1 MNNDVLFSIIVPV
14 YNTGKYIKK
23 CLTSIINAID
33 TDCEVIIINDG
44 STDDSEN
51 IIRDF
56 IEELPDKF
64 KKRFIYKYKENK
76 GLADTKNVGIELSSG
91 KYISVIDSDDYIS
104 DDFYTV
110 ARRYVNEGY
119 DVIVYDLYIIFEN
132 KEKNIENGKK
142 NQKQVLNN
150 YVARACK
157 DDKADLKLALLCGA
171 MQGSSCNKIIK
182 KELYNPYK
190 FPTSK
195 QYEDTAVTP
204 FIIVDA
210 EKIKYVPYPLYYYVQ
225 REKSIVSTNTYISA
239 FYKICENISDVLKEN
254 ELYEKYTQV
263 INEFFVD
270 RTLETLYQDY
280 KKGKKDFNNNIKDFS
295 KKNKNTIKYI
305 LDKKLSYNEKNWYS
319 PRQRKLLNNVYTY
332 IYNEE
337 LKKINCIF
345 FKRRLVNYLRK
356 IYRGFFELVKIII
369 GGR

>member
-132 KEKNIENGKK
+132 KEKNIESGKK

-157 DDKADLKLALLCGA
+157 DDKADLKLALLCG
-171 MQGSSCNKIIK
+171 
-182 KELYNPYK
+182 
-190 FPTSK
+190 
-195 QYEDTAVTP
+195 
-204 FIIVDA
+204 
-210 EKIKYVPYPLYYYVQ
+210 
-225 REKSIVSTNTYISA
+225 
-239 FYKICENISDVLKEN
+239 
-254 ELYEKYTQV
+254 
-263 INEFFVD
+263 
-270 RTLETLYQDY
+270 
-280 KKGKKDFNNNIKDFS
+280 
-295 KKNKNTIKYI
+295 
-305 LDKKLSYNEKNWYS
+305 
-319 PRQRKLLNNVYTY
+319 
-332 IYNEE
+332 
-337 LKKINCIF
+337 
-345 FKRRLVNYLRK
+345 RRY
-356 IYRGFFELVKIII
+356 
-369 GGR
+369 